1 MLWVMAG
8 ASQEVENARQ
18 ADDVRAAARDLR
30 RARLTGVRGRRMRAA
45 VPLWRTRLRV
55 ERARAARPLR
65 REVSQPFNSA
75 QARS

>member
-8 ASQEVENARQ
+8 ASQAVANARR

-55 ERARAARPLR
+55 ERARERAERGRCA
-65 REVSQPFNSA
+65 EK
-75 QARS
+75 